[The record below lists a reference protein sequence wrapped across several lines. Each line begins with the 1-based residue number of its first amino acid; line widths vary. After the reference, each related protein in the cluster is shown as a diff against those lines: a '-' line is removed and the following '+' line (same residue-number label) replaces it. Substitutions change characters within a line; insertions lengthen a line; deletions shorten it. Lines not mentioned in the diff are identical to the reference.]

1 MRGAKAG
8 VSPPMRSPP
17 CTGIILLAELNADLF
32 SRHASPLEVY
42 VFVAV
47 DDRGEDVCPTRFVV
61 DATENRKAA
70 KDPWRPKCAAP
81 RLVYDSA
88 LFFETFIH
96 VYIRITYDQICSAIK
111 KKKHPGGQVSGW
123 TCRTRVQKFRI
134 HLLKASWTF

>member
-1 MRGAKAG
+1 M
-8 VSPPMRSPP
+8 S
-17 CTGIILLAELNADLF
+17 IIHVLTELNADLF

-96 VYIRITYDQICSAIK
+96 VYIRICSM
-111 KKKHPGGQVSGW
+111 PVSAVLS
-123 TCRTRVQKFRI
+123 CKVVRI
-134 HLLKASWTF
+134 RYS